1 MAGAQGCA
9 GEGVP
14 SWHPLERS
22 LALERRASK
31 ARRTCSPNLLPP
43 AQGPGSSSSAALTV
57 LPPQSLT
64 PGYSYCPRTPNTARM
79 VTGQLG
85 ASWSSCP
92 ELALPQP
99 CPFPA
104 PHPSAHSVLTLK
116 TPQAS
121 PVQVLVTDSP
131 GANSK
136 PLFSPPSQSPRH
148 ASPFCSPGVGHTDCP
163 L

>member
-1 MAGAQGCA
+1 M
-9 GEGVP
+9 P

-31 ARRTCSPNLLPP
+31 ARRTCSPNLSPP
-43 AQGPGSSSSAALTV
+43 AQGPGSSSPAVLTV

-64 PGYSYCPRTPNTARM
+64 PGYSCCPRTPNTGRT

-92 ELALPQP
+92 ESALPQP
-99 CPFPA
+99 CPWD
-104 PHPSAHSVLTLK
+104 PSQLHTPPLIQCSLK

-121 PVQVLVTDSP
+121 PVQVLVTDFP

-136 PLFSPPSQSPRH
+136 PLFSPPSQTPRH
-148 ASPFCSPGVGHTDCP
+148 ASPCCSPGAGHTDGP